1 MSMNPLD
8 SARFARQVGFGL
20 APDEATPDD
29 PLAWAQA
36 QLDKAPAVAF
46 LADRKG
52 TLMTGLPEGVR
63 LVDSQKDA
71 TLAMQGHWDAEKNS
85 FEQSRKLPRP
95 EWEKLR
101 YETVDL
107 PYWRMAPWQEVLAR
121 GAMAVNGPA
130 PVFERFWH
138 FWTNH
143 FTVAPA
149 TNNINAMVGPYMRML
164 RGHMS
169 GHFRDMLFEAVT
181 HPAMVLYL
189 DNAISTG
196 PKSRNSLNE
205 LRQNGK
211 VKHSINENLGRE
223 LLELFTLSPAAGYSQ
238 ADVMGA
244 TFILTGWGVHKPADT
259 WNKSGAPYGSYF
271 DFGRHEPGS
280 HSVMGKSYSAFVR
293 NDGKLNDLVDDLAA
307 HPATAQHICLKLATA
322 FIADEPAPEAVAR
335 LVKVFTQSKGH
346 LPSLHKAVVAEVAL
360 AGAASRK
367 FLLPECWLWSIYRVA
382 GAELP
387 VVPPL
392 RELRG
397 ERLHDILTELGQP
410 VHYCP
415 QPNGWSLQSRDW
427 ISKEM
432 LDRRVRYAFQF
443 VNRVR
448 QPGSLTQILLR
459 QQGQGPLA
467 QQLRAAA
474 ATAAGPERRGIWA
487 AYLTSPDML
496 WS

>member
-1 MSMNPLD
+1 MTPIE

-20 APDEATPDD
+20 APDEATPGD
-29 PLAWAQA
+29 PLVWAQA
-36 QLDKAPAVAF
+36 QLNQAPPVTF
-46 LADRKG
+46 LADRRG
-52 TLMTGLPEGVR
+52 TLMTNLPPGLR
-63 LVDSQKDA
+63 LLETQTEA
-71 TLAMQGHWDAEKNS
+71 TQAMQAHWDAEKNS
-85 FEQSRKLPRP
+85 FTLSSQLTRP
-95 EWEKLR
+95 EWDKLR

-107 PYWRMAPWQEVLAR
+107 PYWRMEPWKEVLGR

-149 TNNINAMVGPYMRML
+149 TNNINALIGPYMRML

-169 GHFRDMLFEAVT
+169 GSFRDMLFEAVT

-196 PKSRNSLNE
+196 PKSKNSFYE

-223 LLELFTLSPAAGYSQ
+223 LLELFTLSPSAGYTQ
-238 ADVMGA
+238 ADVLAA
-244 TFILTGWGVHKPADT
+244 TYILTGWGVHKPSDT

-280 HSVMGKSYSAFVR
+280 HTVMGKSYSAFLR
-293 NDGKLNDLVDDLAA
+293 NDGKLHDLIDDLAA
-307 HPATAQHICLKLATA
+307 HPATAQHICRKLALA
-322 FIADEPAPEAVAR
+322 FIADEPAPDVVAR
-335 LVKVFTQSKGH
+335 LVSVFRQSKGH
-346 LPSLHKAVVAEVAL
+346 LPSLHKAVVAEVAQ
-360 AGAASRK
+360 AGATARK
-367 FLLPECWLWSIYRVA
+367 FQLPETWLWTIYRVT

-387 VVPPL
+387 VAVPS
-392 RELRG
+392 RELKG
-397 ERLHDILTELGQP
+397 ERLHDILTELGQS
-410 VHYCP
+410 VHFCP
-415 QPNGWSLQSRDW
+415 QPNGWSLQSHDW

-432 LDRRVRYAFQF
+432 LDRRVRYAFAF
-443 VNRVR
+443 ANRIAQSGAALHKV
-448 QPGSLTQILLR
+448 LER
-459 QQGQGPLA
+459 QQGIGPLA
-467 QQLRAAA
+467 SQLRQAGE
-474 ATAAGPERRGIWA
+474 TAQGPARRGLWA

>member
-1 MSMNPLD
+1 
-8 SARFARQVGFGL
+8 
-20 APDEATPDD
+20 
-29 PLAWAQA
+29 
-36 QLDKAPAVAF
+36 
-46 LADRKG
+46 
-52 TLMTGLPEGVR
+52 
-63 LVDSQKDA
+63 
-71 TLAMQGHWDAEKNS
+71 
-85 FEQSRKLPRP
+85 
-95 EWEKLR
+95 
-101 YETVDL
+101 
-107 PYWRMAPWQEVLAR
+107 
-121 GAMAVNGPA
+121 
-130 PVFERFWH
+130 
-138 FWTNH
+138 
-143 FTVAPA
+143 
-149 TNNINAMVGPYMRML
+149 ML

-196 PKSRNSLNE
+196 PKSRNSQYE
-205 LRQNGK
+205 LRSNGK

-223 LLELFTLSPAAGYSQ
+223 LLELFTVSPAAGYSQ

-322 FIADEPAPEAVAR
+322 FIADEPPPEAVAR

-367 FLLPECWLWSIYRVA
+367 FLLPESWLWSIYRVA

-443 VNRVR
+443 VARLR
-448 QPGSLTQILLR
+448 QPGSLIQTLLR

-467 QQLRAAA
+467 QHLRSAA

>member
-1 MSMNPLD
+1 MSPLD
-8 SARFARQVGFGL
+8 STRFARQVGFGL

-36 QLDKAPAVAF
+36 QLDRAPAVAF
-46 LADRKG
+46 LADRTG
-52 TLMTGLPEGVR
+52 ALMTGLPEGVR
-63 LVDSQKDA
+63 LLESQKDA

-95 EWEKLR
+95 DWEKLR

-196 PKSRNSLNE
+196 PKSRNSQYE
-205 LRQNGK
+205 LRSNGK

-223 LLELFTLSPAAGYSQ
+223 LLELFTVSPAAGYTQ

-259 WNKSGAPYGSYF
+259 WNKSGAPYGPPRHSAAYLPQTGHRLHRRRARAG
-271 DFGRHEPGS
+271 GRGAAGE
-280 HSVMGKSYSAFVR
+280 SVHAKQRPSAQPAQGR
-293 NDGKLNDLVDDLAA
+293 GGRGGAGRRRLAQI
-307 HPATAQHICLKLATA
+307 PAARKLAL
-322 FIADEPAPEAVAR
+322 E
-335 LVKVFTQSKGH
+335 H
-346 LPSLHKAVVAEVAL
+346 LP
-360 AGAASRK
+360 
-367 FLLPECWLWSIYRVA
+367 
-382 GAELP
+382 
-387 VVPPL
+387 
-392 RELRG
+392 RG
-397 ERLHDILTELGQP
+397 G
-410 VHYCP
+410 
-415 QPNGWSLQSRDW
+415 
-427 ISKEM
+427 
-432 LDRRVRYAFQF
+432 RRATR
-443 VNRVR
+443 
-448 QPGSLTQILLR
+448 G
-459 QQGQGPLA
+459 
-467 QQLRAAA
+467 AAA
-474 ATAAGPERRGIWA
+474 ARAARRA
-487 AYLTSPDML
+487 PARHPH
-496 WS
+496 

>member
-1 MSMNPLD
+1 MAMNPLAA
-8 SARFARQVGFGL
+8 ARFARQVGFGL

-36 QLDKAPAVAF
+36 QLDKAPPVTF
-46 LADRKG
+46 LADRRG
-52 TLMTGLPEGVR
+52 ALMTGLPEGLR
-63 LVDSQKDA
+63 LLDSQKDA
-71 TLAMQGHWDAEKNS
+71 TLAMQGHWDAEKNT

-107 PYWRMAPWQEVLAR
+107 PYWRLEPWKEVLAR

-149 TNNINAMVGPYMRML
+149 TNNINALVGPYMRML
-164 RGHMS
+164 RDRMS
-169 GHFRDMLFEAVT
+169 GNFRDMLFEAVT

-196 PKSRNSLNE
+196 PGSQNSQYE

-238 ADVMGA
+238 ADVMAA
-244 TFILTGWGVHKPADT
+244 TFILTGWGVHKPSDT

-271 DFGRHEPGS
+271 DFGRHEPGG
-280 HSVMGKSYSAFVR
+280 HRVMGKSYSAFVR
-293 NDGKLNDLVDDLAA
+293 NDGKLNDLIDDLAA
-307 HPATAQHICLKLATA
+307 HPATAQHICHKLATA
-322 FIADEPAPEAVAR
+322 FIADEPAPDAVAR
-335 LVKVFTQSKGH
+335 LVAVFTQSKGH
-346 LPSLHKAVVAEVAL
+346 LPSLHKAVVAEVAR
-360 AGAASRK
+360 AGANARK
-367 FLLPECWLWSIYRVA
+367 FQLPETWLWSIYRMT

-397 ERLHDILTELGQP
+397 ERLHDILSELGQP
-410 VHYCP
+410 VHFCP

-443 VNRVR
+443 ANRVR
-448 QPGSLTQILLR
+448 QPGTLMQVLQR
-459 QQGQGPLA
+459 QQGAGPLA
-467 QQLRAAA
+467 QQLRAAGA
-474 ATAAGPERRGIWA
+474 VAEGPARRGIWA
-487 AYLTSPDML
+487 AFLTSPDML

>member
-1 MSMNPLD
+1 MSPLD
-8 SARFARQVGFGL
+8 TARFARQVGFGL

-71 TLAMQGHWDAEKNS
+71 TLAMQGHWDAEKNT

-121 GAMAVNGPA
+121 GAMAVNGPS

-169 GHFRDMLFEAVT
+169 GYFRDMLFEAVT

-211 VKHSINENLGRE
+211 AKHSINENLGRE

-238 ADVMGA
+238 ADVAGA
-244 TFILTGWGVHKPADT
+244 TFILTGWGVHKPSDT

-271 DFGRHEPGS
+271 DFGRHEPGT

-293 NDGKLNDLVDDLAA
+293 NDGKLNDLIDDLAA

-335 LVKVFTQSKGH
+335 LVNVFTQSKGH

-367 FLLPECWLWSIYRVA
+367 FLLPESWLWSIYRVA

-443 VNRVR
+443 AGRVR
-448 QPGSLTQILLR
+448 QPGSLTQVLLR
-459 QQGQGPLA
+459 QQGRGPLV
-467 QQLRAAA
+467 QQLRTAA
-474 ATAAGPERRGIWA
+474 ATAEGPERRGIWA
-487 AYLTSPDML
+487 AYLTSPAML

>member
-1 MSMNPLD
+1 
-8 SARFARQVGFGL
+8 
-20 APDEATPDD
+20 
-29 PLAWAQA
+29 
-36 QLDKAPAVAF
+36 
-46 LADRKG
+46 
-52 TLMTGLPEGVR
+52 
-63 LVDSQKDA
+63 
-71 TLAMQGHWDAEKNS
+71 
-85 FEQSRKLPRP
+85 
-95 EWEKLR
+95 
-101 YETVDL
+101 
-107 PYWRMAPWQEVLAR
+107 
-121 GAMAVNGPA
+121 
-130 PVFERFWH
+130 
-138 FWTNH
+138 
-143 FTVAPA
+143 
-149 TNNINAMVGPYMRML
+149 MRML
-164 RGHMS
+164 RGHMIC
-169 GHFRDMLFEAVT
+169 HFRDMLFEAVT

-280 HSVMGKSYSAFVR
+280 HSVMGMSYSAFVR

-367 FLLPECWLWSIYRVA
+367 FLLPESWLWSIYRVA

-415 QPNGWSLQSRDW
+415 QPNCWSLQSRDW

-443 VNRVR
+443 VSRVR

-467 QQLRAAA
+467 QQLRSAA
-474 ATAAGPERRGIWA
+474 ATAQGPERRGIWA